1 MRVYVKAV
9 GTNIVLVNID
19 TGEKFSVAAGAI
31 AKLFGVEFK
40 EGEVWEIRASKL
52 DDIAETFRK
61 WQTISQA

>member
-31 AKLFGVEFK
+31 ASCSV
-40 EGEVWEIRASKL
+40 
-52 DDIAETFRK
+52 
-61 WQTISQA
+61 